1 MAPRQTIM
9 LVLKRSSPASSQ
21 HGVIPDSL
29 RPEGGVLDPSSTF
42 LQWLW
47 KASRANLA
55 WLALA
60 LLLLPFGIYKLRD
73 LALPYFWDELGVYA
87 RAAVYLH
94 DHALGLLPS
103 YLPPELSRGH
113 PLLLAFVFG
122 ALFRV
127 FGATPLVAHV
137 GMLLISTGLVVSVFW
152 IAREHWNAAV
162 GLAAAGLLLAQP
174 LFLAQ
179 STLLLPEIP
188 LALACLWAMHAFSRK
203 KFLQSGLFIGM
214 AIFLKETAVVL
225 TAALAVIL
233 IVQWLRARPSLKSS
247 LDGILALA
255 IPGLLYG
262 IFLLV
267 QKHQNGWYLYPF
279 HENQVNFH
287 WSAMKGTLVDCIS
300 TVFVE
305 QGRLALSVIVAL
317 WIFFRLLGQRQ
328 NERRFVSSLAWS
340 FAVFG
345 IGILVFSAGNVFMK
359 RYLLC
364 LLPPLTILSSR
375 ALFELVRDQT
385 KVLVPATI
393 GLGLLCLGDLTSPR
407 FNCAYDMSFRQSVL
421 LQQEA
426 TQYLENTVGPDKA
439 ILANFPT
446 VFGLEDPRYGY
457 TPEKFNRSSYR
468 YSPEAEY
475 IFASEIYDHFTPPAG
490 VHTELMRR
498 FSSPYMN
505 IALYRILR

>member
-1 MAPRQTIM
+1 MRVLERRRTAGPR
-9 LVLKRSSPASSQ
+9 LGA
-21 HGVIPDSL
+21 IPDRL
-29 RPEGGVLDPSSTF
+29 FPEGDVPDSS
-42 LQWLW
+42 LSLVQRLW
-47 KASRANLA
+47 GAVRANRAWPLLA
-55 WLALA
+55 ICF
-60 LLLLPFGIYKLRD
+60 LPFWIYKLRD
-73 LALPYFWDELGVYA
+73 LPLPFFWDELGVYG
-87 RAAVYLH
+87 RAAVYMH
-94 DHALGLLPS
+94 DHGLGLLPS

-113 PLLLAFVFG
+113 PLLLPFVFG
-122 ALFRV
+122 VLFRV

-137 GMLLISTGLVVSVFW
+137 CMLLVSTGLVVSVFW

-162 GLAAAGLLLAQP
+162 GLAAAGLLMAQP

-203 KFLQSGLFIGM
+203 KLLQAGLFIGL

-233 IVQWLRARPSLKSS
+233 SVQWLRGRPSLKSAIS
-247 LDGILALA
+247 AILALV

-262 IFLLV
+262 IFLVV

-287 WSAMKGTLVDCIS
+287 WSAMKGTLVDCVS
-300 TVFVE
+300 AVFVE

-317 WIFFRLLGQRQ
+317 WIFFRLLGRPES
-328 NERRFVSSLAWS
+328 ERRFVPSLAWS
-340 FAVFG
+340 FAVFA

-364 LLPPLTILSSR
+364 LLPPLVILSSR

-385 KVLVPATI
+385 KVLVPATL
-393 GLGLLCLGDLTSPR
+393 GLGLLCLGDLTSSR

-426 TQYLENTVGPDKA
+426 TQYLENTVGPDKS

-490 VHTELMRR
+490 VRTELMKR
-498 FSSPYMN
+498 FASPYMN

>member
-1 MAPRQTIM
+1 M
-9 LVLKRSSPASSQ
+9 LVLKRRTPLGSQ
-21 HGVIPDSL
+21 HGVIPTSL
-29 RPEGGVLDPSSTF
+29 LPEGGVLDPSSTF
-42 LQWLW
+42 LQRLW

-73 LALPYFWDELGVYA
+73 LTLPYFWDELGVYA

-94 DHALGLLPS
+94 DHTLGLLPS

-113 PLLLAFVFG
+113 PLLLPVVFG
-122 ALFRV
+122 ALFRL

-137 GMLLISTGLVVSVFW
+137 GMLLVSTGLVVSVFW
-152 IAREHWNAAV
+152 IAREHWSAAV

-203 KFLQSGLFIGM
+203 KFLQAGLFIGM

-225 TAALAVIL
+225 ATALAAIL
-233 IVQWLRARPSLKSS
+233 IVQWLRARPNLKSAVG
-247 LDGILALA
+247 GILALA
-255 IPGLLYG
+255 VPGLLYG
-262 IFLLV
+262 LFLLV

-279 HENQVNFH
+279 HEDQVNFH

-300 TVFVE
+300 SIFVE
-305 QGRLALSVIVAL
+305 QGRLALSVILAL
-317 WIFFRLLGQRQ
+317 WILFRLLGRREG
-328 NERRFVSSLAWS
+328 ERRFVPSLAWS

-345 IGILVFSAGNVFMK
+345 IGMLLFSAGNVFMK

-385 KVLVPATI
+385 KVLAPATI

-421 LQQEA
+421 LQQVA

-457 TPEKFNRSSYR
+457 TPEKFKRSSYR

-475 IFASEIYDHFTPPAG
+475 IFASEIYDPFTPPAG
-490 VHTELMRR
+490 VRTELMKR
-498 FSSPYMN
+498 FFSPYMN

>member
-9 LVLKRSSPASSQ
+9 HVLKRKTPTCPQLGALPEQLLPERGVPAPSPT
-21 HGVIPDSL
+21 L
-29 RPEGGVLDPSSTF
+29 
-42 LQWLW
+42 LQRLW
-47 KASRANLA
+47 GAVRMSLA
-55 WLALA
+55 WPVLAIC
-60 LLLLPFGIYKLRD
+60 LLPFWIY
-73 LALPYFWDELGVYA
+73 
-87 RAAVYLH
+87 
-94 DHALGLLPS
+94 
-103 YLPPELSRGH
+103 
-113 PLLLAFVFG
+113 
-122 ALFRV
+122 
-127 FGATPLVAHV
+127 
-137 GMLLISTGLVVSVFW
+137 VS
-152 IAREHWNAAV
+152 A
-162 GLAAAGLLLAQP
+162 
-174 LFLAQ
+174 
-179 STLLLPEIP
+179 
-188 LALACLWAMHAFSRK
+188 
-203 KFLQSGLFIGM
+203 
-214 AIFLKETAVVL
+214 
-225 TAALAVIL
+225 
-233 IVQWLRARPSLKSS
+233 
-247 LDGILALA
+247 
-255 IPGLLYG
+255 
-262 IFLLV
+262 
-267 QKHQNGWYLYPF
+267 
-279 HENQVNFH
+279 
-287 WSAMKGTLVDCIS
+287 
-300 TVFVE
+300 VFVE

-317 WIFFRLLGQRQ
+317 WIFFRLLGRREG
-328 NERRFVSSLAWS
+328 ERRFVPSLAWT

-364 LLPPLTILSSR
+364 LLPPLVILSSR

-385 KVLVPATI
+385 KVLIPATM

-426 TQYLENTVGPDKA
+426 TQYLQNTVGPDKP

-490 VHTELMRR
+490 VRTELMKR

>member
-1 MAPRQTIM
+1 M

-225 TAALAVIL
+225 TAANVRANSRRVIDFIKL
-233 IVQWLRARPSLKSS
+233 V
-247 LDGILALA
+247 LD
-255 IPGLLYG
+255 
-262 IFLLV
+262 
-267 QKHQNGWYLYPF
+267 
-279 HENQVNFH
+279 
-287 WSAMKGTLVDCIS
+287 
-300 TVFVE
+300 
-305 QGRLALSVIVAL
+305 
-317 WIFFRLLGQRQ
+317 
-328 NERRFVSSLAWS
+328 
-340 FAVFG
+340 
-345 IGILVFSAGNVFMK
+345 
-359 RYLLC
+359 
-364 LLPPLTILSSR
+364 
-375 ALFELVRDQT
+375 
-385 KVLVPATI
+385 
-393 GLGLLCLGDLTSPR
+393 
-407 FNCAYDMSFRQSVL
+407 
-421 LQQEA
+421 
-426 TQYLENTVGPDKA
+426 
-439 ILANFPT
+439 
-446 VFGLEDPRYGY
+446 
-457 TPEKFNRSSYR
+457 
-468 YSPEAEY
+468 
-475 IFASEIYDHFTPPAG
+475 
-490 VHTELMRR
+490 
-498 FSSPYMN
+498 
-505 IALYRILR
+505 